1 MDLKTPPVKR
11 SVTLHGHRT
20 SITLEK
26 PFWEELQKIAEAQS
40 KSVNKIIAEID
51 EKAGRNVAEALCNT
65 GSSAWA
71 YTTDV
76 RNAGSI
82 EVLVRETLDRFGRID
97 ILLCCTSEGKYTPP
111 NNCMFHI

>member
-51 EKAGRNVAEALCNT
+51 EKRGANSL
-65 GSSAWA
+65 SSAQRL
-71 YTTDV
+71 Y
-76 RNAGSI
+76 
-82 EVLVRETLDRFGRID
+82 VLGIALSV
-97 ILLCCTSEGKYTPP
+97 S
-111 NNCMFHI
+111 

>member
-51 EKAGRNVAEALCNT
+51 EKRGANSL
-65 GSSAWA
+65 SSALRL
-71 YTTDV
+71 Y
-76 RNAGSI
+76 
-82 EVLVRETLDRFGRID
+82 VLGIALSV
-97 ILLCCTSEGKYTPP
+97 S
-111 NNCMFHI
+111 

>member
-40 KSVNKIIAEID
+40 KSVNKVIAEID
-51 EKAGRNVAEALCNT
+51 EKRGANSL
-65 GSSAWA
+65 SSALRL
-71 YTTDV
+71 Y
-76 RNAGSI
+76 
-82 EVLVRETLDRFGRID
+82 VLGIALSV
-97 ILLCCTSEGKYTPP
+97 S
-111 NNCMFHI
+111 